1 MRSRD
6 LRRSFVLLCVV
17 LLAGCSGESGPSGA
31 IGTAEVNL
39 EIVHTNSDSSAEGFN
54 VDRVDY
60 RITCAGTLPGSIP
73 IPPADTTGANYDYDD
88 SVDMSG
94 AFQIIDTATPPVWQA
109 VMDLPPGD
117 CTMTLTVWDGDEITC
132 IGSETLTIIED
143 TQTKFDILLVCSISS
158 DSPEGRLYLGGGA
171 SLRSG
176 AIGATWDFID
186 GNYCPQLIWVGADP
200 SVLDPVVPAV
210 TNIQTYSFDSD
221 NQCGDNCDPQTC
233 DRSTNPANCTPGPD
247 LGLVS
252 TWFTLSGV
260 GTFGDPNAF
269 DTTYTCDPLFPGPTD
284 LCVLA
289 SDGDIECDQIRC
301 LTIVCP

>member
-1 MRSRD
+1 VRSRD
-6 LRRSFVLLCVV
+6 LRRSCLLLCVV

-39 EIVHTNSDSSAEGFN
+39 DIVHPNSDSSAEGFN

-60 RITCAGTLPGSIP
+60 RITCAGTVPGSLP

-94 AFQIIDTATPPVWQA
+94 AFEIVDTGTPPVWQA

-117 CTMTLTVWDGDEITC
+117 CTMTLTVWDGDEIAC
-132 IGSETLTIIED
+132 IGYETLTIVED
-143 TQTKFDILLVCSISS
+143 TQTKYDITLVCTLSV
-158 DSPEGRLYLGGGA
+158 DFPDGDLGVDGT
-171 SLRSG
+171 L
-176 AIGATWDFID
+176 DFID
-186 GNYCPQLIWVGADP
+186 GNYCPRLIWLGADP
-200 SVLDPVVPAV
+200 TVLGPVLPAV
-210 TNIQTYSFDSD
+210 TNIQTYSFDPD
-221 NQCGDNCDPQTC
+221 NQCGENCDPQIC
-233 DRSTNPANCTPGPD
+233 DASVNPPVCTAAPDPGLISTFFAP
-247 LGLVS
+247 
-252 TWFTLSGV
+252 SGA

-284 LCVLA
+284 LCALA
-289 SDGDIECDQIRC
+289 SDGDIECDKIRC